1 MNEEARS
8 SYRNFLTK
16 TFQYRNEIVLRR
28 QKLCFQFAERISVDL
43 AYRDARLMSKWSA
56 EYELPKKSEVP
67 KRSYDMAASR
77 SSPPEMNKYYREG
90 YNAAFASRSVTP
102 TVPARDPNNA
112 PSPTYPS
119 QSATS
124 AASLASRFDHSPQ
137 GPAGAGEASRHYA
150 EPGDAGRHSTAARL
164 SNWQQTIPSAW
175 EADSEFGQRRG
186 REGIPGRAPVAESV
200 DVWLKTLGLM
210 DVEDCIRKFA
220 LGQITMEVL
229 PMLQDTD
236 LSELG
241 VALGARKLI
250 LHALKQLQPSP
261 STRPLAGAPQEAGRS
276 PPQTARTS
284 PQVPGY
290 GTVTAAGSPQ
300 MPGYGTVTA
309 AGSPQMAWPET
320 LDEAKLL
327 SQERRSPSSPGML
340 PHEAISIDD
349 FNRGF
354 EEAQAQFDDE
364 LSVLEDEKMKVEQ
377 LRQQREREER
387 ERVEREREHQQAQEE
402 QLRRTLKAEVRMEI
416 LESQLGTKGISEME
430 KQYLISEITELER
443 EDLKQKLEERGVR
456 GGLKMEYALNLLQ
469 GGSPARN
476 KALDEE
482 LERKVALIHNIEG
495 GGGGEELG
503 AVGSMEA
510 YRRRLKEDY
519 HLDFKKHVQD
529 VERRLELEDARS
541 DNSSDVH
548 SDDNISGAL
557 RRLDDRFTETEHA
570 MRELRLQRED
580 EILEKQKHKERKD
593 KMREKKVSKM
603 TKTVAEERQK
613 LRAEVWD
620 GKLDMGTR
628 AEQNR
633 RLASLKEQ
641 LKSQQKG
648 AEARIAEEMRSK
660 AHNDLTQRQ
669 QAKDE
674 ERENRREHWKIIAR
688 NVQKQKG
695 ALAKEHHEQLEK
707 RRQRHQKDLEMEER
721 IAKETREKNRMANR
735 DRSPALGEKATSKFI
750 SPKPQRLVGNAFSKI
765 EEEAKTDSGYRSS
778 PSSNPANILQP
789 YNSTARKKNEI
800 DGLERRLRLKEKPS
814 TITHTT
820 SESSA
825 KRGKSN
831 VMPKPMPGSRRLTK
845 LQQRILQ
852 QGAD

>member
-1 MNEEARS
+1 
-8 SYRNFLTK
+8 
-16 TFQYRNEIVLRR
+16 
-28 QKLCFQFAERISVDL
+28 
-43 AYRDARLMSKWSA
+43 
-56 EYELPKKSEVP
+56 
-67 KRSYDMAASR
+67 
-77 SSPPEMNKYYREG
+77 MNKYYREG

-150 EPGDAGRHSTAARL
+150 E
-164 SNWQQTIPSAW
+164 
-175 EADSEFGQRRG
+175 
-186 REGIPGRAPVAESV
+186 
-200 DVWLKTLGLM
+200 M
-210 DVEDCIRKFA
+210 
-220 LGQITMEVL
+220 
-229 PMLQDTD
+229 
-236 LSELG
+236 
-241 VALGARKLI
+241 
-250 LHALKQLQPSP
+250 
-261 STRPLAGAPQEAGRS
+261 
-276 PPQTARTS
+276 
-284 PQVPGY
+284 PGY

-443 EDLKQKLEERGVR
+443 EDLKQK
-456 GGLKMEYALNLLQ
+456 
-469 GGSPARN
+469 
-476 KALDEE
+476 
-482 LERKVALIHNIEG
+482 
-495 GGGGEELG
+495 
-503 AVGSMEA
+503 
-510 YRRRLKEDY
+510 
-519 HLDFKKHVQD
+519 
-529 VERRLELEDARS
+529 
-541 DNSSDVH
+541 
-548 SDDNISGAL
+548 
-557 RRLDDRFTETEHA
+557 
-570 MRELRLQRED
+570 D

-800 DGLERRLRLKEKPS
+800 DGLERR
-814 TITHTT
+814 
-820 SESSA
+820 
-825 KRGKSN
+825 
-831 VMPKPMPGSRRLTK
+831 
-845 LQQRILQ
+845 
-852 QGAD
+852 